1 MNPLPAR
8 DLDHILEKTE
18 SLWMDARGAR
28 FFITGG
34 TGFVGTWLAESLLW
48 ASRRLGLGIE
58 VVLLTRDPSRHSDDV
73 RFLVGD
79 VKEFAIPNQRFDFVI
94 HAAAHPY
101 APPNV
106 EWPAGLLDQEMAATR
121 RVLTLAHQCGVRR
134 MLFTSSGAAYGKQ
147 PPEITHVTEEYT
159 GGPMP
164 FDTGA
169 AYGVAKR
176 VSEYLC
182 SCYSQVYGFEATLAR
197 LFAFIGPHLPL
208 DDSYAAG
215 NFLRDAMAGGP
226 IEIAGDG
233 TPFRSYLYAADLAI
247 WLWTILFRGKS
258 ARPYNVGSPEPVSI
272 LELAKTIAGE
282 VAPGAGIHVA
292 KKAAAGAA
300 PARYVPSVQRAEKEL
315 GLKVWVGLEEAIRRT
330 AEWHRK

>member
-18 SLWMDARGAR
+18 SLWPDARGAR

-34 TGFVGTWLAESLLW
+34 TGFVGTWLTESLLW
-48 ASRRLGLGIE
+48 ANRRLGLGMQA
-58 VVLLTRDPSRHSDDV
+58 VVLTRDPARRGDA
-73 RFLVGD
+73 RFLIGD
-79 VKEFAIPNQRFDFVI
+79 VKEFAIPAGDFDFAI

-101 APPNV
+101 VVPST
-106 EWPAGLLDQEMAATR
+106 EWPGGLLDQEMAATK
-121 RVLTLAHQCGVRR
+121 RVLTLARDCGVRR
-134 MLFTSSGAAYGKQ
+134 LLFTSSGAAYGKQ
-147 PPEITHVTEEYT
+147 PPEIANVSEEYA

-169 AYGVAKR
+169 SYGVAKR

-197 LFAFIGPHLPL
+197 LFAFIGPRLPL
-208 DDSYAAG
+208 DANYAAG
-215 NFLRDAMAGGP
+215 NFLRDALAGGP

-233 TPFRSYLYAADLAI
+233 TPYRSYLYAADLTI

-272 LELAKTIAGE
+272 VDLARTSARE
-282 VAPGAGIHVA
+282 VAPGAEIRVA
-292 KKAAAGAA
+292 KQPVEGAPA
-300 PARYVPSVQRAEKEL
+300 ARYVPSVERAEKEL
-315 GLKVWVGLEEAIRRT
+315 GLRVWIGLEDAIRRT
-330 AEWHRK
+330 AEWYR

>member
-8 DLDHILEKTE
+8 DLDQVLEKIE
-18 SLWMDARGAR
+18 PLWADARGAR

-34 TGFVGTWLAESLLW
+34 TGFVGTWLTESLLFINQ
-48 ASRRLGLGIE
+48 RLDLGMDA
-58 VVLLTRDPSRHSDDV
+58 VVLTRNPSKVKRAK
-73 RFLVGD
+73 FLAGD
-79 VKEFAIPNQRFDFVI
+79 VKEFAIPAEHFDFVI

-101 APPNV
+101 ITPSV

-121 RVLTLAHQCGVRR
+121 RVLTLAHQCGAPR

-164 FDTGA
+164 FDTGT
-169 AYGVAKR
+169 AYGVSKR

-197 LFAFIGPHLPL
+197 LFAFIGPCLPL
-208 DDSYAAG
+208 DANYAAG

-233 TPFRSYLYAADLAI
+233 TPYRSYLYAADLAI

-258 ARPYNVGSPEPVSI
+258 ARPYNVGSPEQVSI
-272 LELAKTIAGE
+272 LELARTIARE
-282 VAPGAGIHVA
+282 VAPKSEIRVA
-292 KKAAAGAA
+292 KEAIAASA
-300 PARYVPSVQRAEKEL
+300 PARYVPSVERAEKEL
-315 GLKVWVGLEEAIRRT
+315 GLKVWVGLDEAIRRT
-330 AEWHRK
+330 AEWHRR